1 MKLVPHKV
9 EIHYPGS
16 KLDLKGTY
24 YCQPNVKPPTSFTLD
39 ISGADGTSLALCES
53 QEHIDEVISMLDP
66 ADLAKH
72 EGLNGLNGLLVCE
85 IGEYRIAVIDSESF
99 SMPVGNYVAEE
110 FMLYGGNA
118 DGQRLGS
125 IVNGAYIKDYHQLC
139 VESLASDIDNL
150 EPDERGDAS
159 VFVEVHAANYLDC
172 LNMTT
177 LLVGFGDEFAQDTST
192 Y

>member
-16 KLDLKGTY
+16 KFDLEGTY

-125 IVNGAYIKDYHQLC
+125 IVNGAYIKAHYEMD
-139 VESLASDIDNL
+139 VETLVKSTEML
-150 EPDERGDAS
+150 EPRERGDVAI
-159 VFVEVHAANYLDC
+159 FADVHAANYLDC
-172 LNMTT
+172 QNMTE
-177 LLVGFGDEFAQDTST
+177 LLVGFGDEFAQDVST